1 MQNCSPR
8 GQLIFSLSLTL
19 KVKKITKGRIL
30 LYAAG
35 EKKLGKNKLYATVQC
50 QLTIDCK
57 SCLAWSI
64 TKLFKNVNIKQGARV
79 LGTNCNVRYEL
90 YPFLR
95 S

>member
-1 MQNCSPR
+1 M
-8 GQLIFSLSLTL
+8 
-19 KVKKITKGRIL
+19 
-30 LYAAG
+30 
-35 EKKLGKNKLYATVQC
+35 VQC
-50 QLTIDCK
+50 IELTRDCK

-64 TKLFKNVNIKQGARV
+64 TKLFKNNDIKQGGRV